1 MVAATDMSEAMATE
15 SNGVD
20 SDDDMVTK
28 SVPATQLYSHCDSY
42 YVNRTRLT
50 YWSVYDGLTDTLLVN
65 VLFFVVRSTSLL
77 PPLLAHVP
85 DSFQKVMCV
94 ILHWSVGGYSSPFL
108 RP

>member
-1 MVAATDMSEAMATE
+1 MSEAMATE

-20 SDDDMVTK
+20 SDDDSVTK

-65 VLFFVVRSTSLL
+65 VLVFVVCSTSL
-77 PPLLAHVP
+77 
-85 DSFQKVMCV
+85 
-94 ILHWSVGGYSSPFL
+94 
-108 RP
+108 R